1 MQNNANSI
9 PEGKPLTY
17 GQCQAV
23 KVLVAQRLGLAPTC
37 TDDAVKLM
45 QGVPVHPMQ
54 AASVDREAAS
64 IHNTLAAGDPSK
76 VDQANVAGNQVLTEY
91 GFAHL
96 VAPATQQGL
105 VTR

>member
-1 MQNNANSI
+1 MQHTANSI
-9 PEGKPLTY
+9 PGGKPLTY

-23 KVLVAQRLGLAPTC
+23 KVLVAQRLGLSPSS

-45 QGVPVHPMQ
+45 QGSPVHPMQ
-54 AASVDREAAS
+54 AASVEREAS
-64 IHNTLAAGDPSK
+64 KIHSALAAGDASK
-76 VDQANVAGNQVLTEY
+76 VAQANVVGEQVLAEY

-105 VTR
+105 VTQ